1 MHFVIFE
8 IESQQWRWHLVSHAG
23 TVLGESTERLRSRN
37 EARDSAERF
46 KASLADAAI
55 EDEAGNR
62 L

>member
-8 IESQQWRWHLVSHAG
+8 IESQLWRWHLVSDAG
-23 TVLGESTERLRSRN
+23 TVLGESTERLHSRN

>member
-8 IESQQWRWHLVSHAG
+8 TEFQQWRWHLVSDAG

-37 EARDSAERF
+37 EARDAAERF
-46 KASLADAAI
+46 KASLVDAPI